1 MFKLSGKKQASK
13 QEENPQ
19 KSLRRQNITMLILGV
34 AIIVFANIIASF
46 VFTRIDLTSEKR
58 YTLSDATKELLTGVN
73 DYVYFKVYLD
83 GDFPAGFKRLRNET
97 REMLD
102 EFRAYNTN
110 IEYEFIDPN
119 ESENAQDRQLIQK
132 QLIEKGLN
140 PTQLEVKD
148 KEGSSSQLIFPGA
161 VVTYRGKEM
170 PVQLLADQSGNAPEE
185 TLNNS
190 IQNLEYNLANT
201 IRKLVATYKPKVAFI
216 YGHGELGEDETYD
229 IRLALS
235 EYYGVERVKIDGKIN
250 ALTEHNSTDSTK
262 NTIYNKYKAI
272 VIARPDS
279 AFTENDKFIIDQYI
293 MRGGRVL
300 WLVDGVN
307 ASIDTLM
314 HKNPTM
320 GLANEVNLE
329 DQLFKY
335 GVRVNYNLLLDAS
348 CLPIM
353 LVTGR
358 NGNQPKFSYLPWM
371 FFPLIMPASK
381 HPVVNNLNAVKSQF
395 ISSIDTIAV
404 QGIKKTFLLST
415 TQYSRS
421 VNAPVIIDL
430 NMAKEQPDPQMLN
443 QSYLPVAVL
452 LEGKFESVFKN
463 RIPHEIAND
472 QKIGFME
479 KGRQTQMIV
488 ISDGDIIRN
497 QLHRT
502 KGYPLPLGFDQDTR
516 QSFGNKEFILNAM
529 NYMIDDTK
537 LVSIRS
543 RELKIR
549 LLDRKRVEDEK
560 LRWQVLNVVM
570 PVVLIIL
577 FGIVK
582 NYLRKRK
589 FAKR

>member
-119 ESENAQDRQLIQK
+119 ESENAQDRQLIHK
-132 QLIEKGLN
+132 QLIEKGLS